1 MIVVGD
7 YNAKLKS
14 NLQYVFQ
21 NGKQLERVINS
32 FYMKVA
38 NEVSIYHGLW
48 TRVNNK
54 NSSEISFIDYLLL
67 SEKLGP
73 YLTNL
78 LIEVTK

>member
-1 MIVVGD
+1 MIVVSD

-38 NEVSIYHGLW
+38 NEVAIYHGLW